1 MKTAPASGIRIVT
14 TQSTTLVAICKKC
27 GKKLGGGFGD
37 GGGMSLAKALKKH
50 LGLPKWKRSPV
61 RIVETGC
68 MKLCPKRAVAV
79 TTSGDA
85 RLVFVVPG
93 ATPVSEVATRL
104 GLVGALT
111 NLDRHPREG
120 GDPSTPSVQADGSPP
135 SRG

>member
-1 MKTAPASGIRIVT
+1 MPDIKPQPIRAVT

-27 GKKLGGGFGD
+27 GKKIGGGFGD
-37 GGGMSLAKALKKH
+37 GGGTSLAKALKKH

-79 TTSGDA
+79 ATSHDA

-93 ATPVSEVATRL
+93 ATPVSEVAGRL
-104 GLVGALT
+104 GLVKAT
-111 NLDRHPREG
+111 AAT
-120 GDPSTPSVQADGSPP
+120 S
-135 SRG
+135 